1 MALASCSWCIHFIS
15 PFVLAYLAIALGV
28 VAAREMT
35 CWALVGPWGGW
46 AVPAPQDGA
55 RGSLGRTQMGQLVAA
70 TAGAGRGM
78 DWAREARVAQTTLC
92 SASGSRCPLTLVA
105 RRRLARLLLVED
117 PPARIAGIAGIT
129 RLVGLPGQA
138 RLVRVLRRGSHAISL
153 FPVAALTVCFAIT
166 KSITK

>member
-1 MALASCSWCIHFIS
+1 M
-15 PFVLAYLAIALGV
+15 LAYLAIALGV

-70 TAGAGRGM
+70 TAGTGRGM

-105 RRRLARLLLVED
+105 RRRLACLLLE
-117 PPARIAGIAGIT
+117 A
-129 RLVGLPGQA
+129 GLPESRTYQGKA
-138 RLVRVLRRGSHAISL
+138 GRKTKPRGEALRYL
-153 FPVAALTVCFAIT
+153 FRPGGC
-166 KSITK
+166 